1 MSRRLRLI
9 DPVPPESL
17 TIWIGGV
24 KRRIWRHAPPR
35 RSGPMASR
43 TYPNGLSA
51 PCRPAERAAKL
62 LLISPTE
69 HQKCW
74 RIANERQYGSLLY
87 GPKMRRAIT
96 NVWELVRE
104 SVVGFVNDNALS
116 HGAAMAFY
124 ATTSLAPILLIVVAI
139 AGLAF
144 GHEAAQL
151 ALSAQISG
159 LMGPE
164 SASLLQTALES
175 ASGKSSGTWAAV
187 LGIVTLFVTASG
199 VFGEMQQSLNIIWKV
214 EPQGSSFSRLVRARA
229 ASLGLVAAL
238 GFMLLVS
245 LVASAAISA
254 LGNIINAQMAFGTIA
269 LGVINAVVSFVL
281 ISVMFAAIY
290 KVLPDRTLEWRDV
303 GIGAVVTAALFTLG
317 KSLIGWYIG
326 SSAIASSYG
335 AAGGLLVIL
344 LWVYYSSEIFLLGA
358 EFTRAYSVRHGSRSD
373 LDALVHSS
381 LPAEQIVPFRA
392 EQEVNASGAV
402 ALTAMACV
410 GAIMT
415 ILTLGPR
422 RR

>member
-1 MSRRLRLI
+1 MT
-9 DPVPPESL
+9 DA
-17 TIWIGGV
+17 WG
-24 KRRIWRHAPPR
+24 
-35 RSGPMASR
+35 
-43 TYPNGLSA
+43 
-51 PCRPAERAAKL
+51 
-62 LLISPTE
+62 
-69 HQKCW
+69 
-74 RIANERQYGSLLY
+74 
-87 GPKMRRAIT
+87 
-96 NVWELVRE
+96 LVRE

-164 SASLLQTALES
+164 SANLLQTALES
-175 ASGKSSGTWAAV
+175 ASGKSSGTLAAV
-187 LGIVTLFVTASG
+187 IGIITLLVTASG
-199 VFGEMQQSLNIIWKV
+199 VFGEMQQSLNTIWKV
-214 EPQGSSFSRLVRARA
+214 EAQGSSLSRMVRARA

-238 GFMLLVS
+238 GFLLLVS

-254 LGNIINAQMAFGTIA
+254 LGDFINAQLPFGTIV

-281 ISVMFAAIY
+281 IAAMFAAIF
-290 KVLPDRTLEWRDV
+290 KILPDRTLEWRDV

-344 LWVYYSSEIFLLGA
+344 LWVYYSAEIFLLGA
-358 EFTRAYSVRHGSRSD
+358 EITRAYSVRHGSRPD
-373 LDALVHSS
+373 LDAVVHSA
-381 LPAEQIVPFRA
+381 LPARQVVSFRA
-392 EQEVNASGAV
+392 EQTSNSAGVVVLFAV
-402 ALTAMACV
+402 ACASATLT
-410 GAIMT
+410 
-415 ILTLGPR
+415 TLMLGLR
-422 RR
+422 R

>member
-1 MSRRLRLI
+1 MR
-9 DPVPPESL
+9 PV
-17 TIWIGGV
+17 
-24 KRRIWRHAPPR
+24 
-35 RSGPMASR
+35 
-43 TYPNGLSA
+43 
-51 PCRPAERAAKL
+51 
-62 LLISPTE
+62 
-69 HQKCW
+69 
-74 RIANERQYGSLLY
+74 
-87 GPKMRRAIT
+87 IT
-96 NVWELVRE
+96 DAWDLVRE
-104 SVVGFVNDNALS
+104 SAVGFVNDNALS

-187 LGIVTLFVTASG
+187 IGIVTLFVTASG
-199 VFGEMQQSLNIIWKV
+199 VFGEMQQSLNTIWKV
-214 EPQGSSFSRLVRARA
+214 EPESSSLSRLVRARA

-254 LGNIINAQMAFGTIA
+254 MGNIINTHMPFGTIVLA
-269 LGVINAVVSFVL
+269 VINTVVSFAL

-303 GIGAVVTAALFTLG
+303 GIGAVVTAALFTFG

-373 LDALVHSS
+373 LDALVHSA
-381 LPAEQIVPFRA
+381 LPAKHVVPFRA
-392 EQEVNASGAV
+392 EQKSNSAPVVALLAV
-402 ALTAMACV
+402 ACASAT
-410 GAIMT
+410 MT
-415 ILTLGPR
+415 TLMLGLRPYVSSKPEKSHDGR
-422 RR
+422 PH

>member
-1 MSRRLRLI
+1 M
-9 DPVPPESL
+9 
-17 TIWIGGV
+17 
-24 KRRIWRHAPPR
+24 WRTAH
-35 RSGPMASR
+35 
-43 TYPNGLSA
+43 
-51 PCRPAERAAKL
+51 
-62 LLISPTE
+62 
-69 HQKCW
+69 
-74 RIANERQYGSLLY
+74 

-96 NVWELVRE
+96 DVWELVRE

-144 GHEAAQL
+144 GHEAAQV

-187 LGIVTLFVTASG
+187 IGIITLLVTASG
-199 VFGEMQQSLNIIWKV
+199 VFGEMQQSLNTIWKV
-214 EPQGSSFSRLVRARA
+214 QPQDSALSRLVRARA
-229 ASLGLVAAL
+229 ASLGLVGAL

-254 LGNIINAQMAFGTIA
+254 LGNIINAQLPFGTIV
-269 LGVINAVVSFVL
+269 LSVINAVVSFVL
-281 ISVMFAAIY
+281 ISAMFAAIY
-290 KVLPDRTLEWRDV
+290 KILPDRTLEWRDV
-303 GIGAVVTAALFTLG
+303 GIGAVVTAALFTFG

-358 EFTRAYSVRHGSRSD
+358 EFTRAYAVRHGSRSD
-373 LDALVHSS
+373 LDALVHSAS
-381 LPAEQIVPFRA
+381 PAQLVVPYRA
-392 EQEVNASGAV
+392 QQSSSAGVVALLAV
-402 ALTAMACV
+402 ACASATLTN
-410 GAIMT
+410 
-415 ILTLGPR
+415 LLLGLR
-422 RR
+422 RP

>member
-1 MSRRLRLI
+1 MLWSH
-9 DPVPPESL
+9 PEH
-17 TIWIGGV
+17 
-24 KRRIWRHAPPR
+24 R
-35 RSGPMASR
+35 
-43 TYPNGLSA
+43 
-51 PCRPAERAAKL
+51 
-62 LLISPTE
+62 
-69 HQKCW
+69 KCW
-74 RIANERQYGSLLY
+74 CI
-87 GPKMRRAIT
+87 
-96 NVWELVRE
+96 VRE
-104 SVVGFVNDNALS
+104 GVVGFVNDNALS
-116 HGAAMAFY
+116 HGAAIAFY

-151 ALSAQISG
+151 ALSAQITG

-187 LGIVTLFVTASG
+187 IGIITLLVTASG
-199 VFGEMQQSLNIIWKV
+199 VFGEMQQSLNAIWKV
-214 EPQGSSFSRLVRARA
+214 EAQGSSLSRLVRARA

-254 LGNIINAQMAFGTIA
+254 LGNVINAQLPFGTIV

-281 ISVMFAAIY
+281 IAAMFAAIF
-290 KVLPDRTLEWRDV
+290 KILPDRSLEWRDV

-344 LWVYYSSEIFLLGA
+344 LWVYYSAEIFLFGA
-358 EFTRAYSVRHGSRSD
+358 EITRAYSVRHGSRSD
-373 LDALVHSS
+373 LDAVVHRG
-381 LPAEQIVPFRA
+381 LPARQVGAFRA
-392 EQEVNASGAV
+392 EQKSNPAGVVVLFAV
-402 ALTAMACV
+402 ACASATLT
-410 GAIMT
+410 
-415 ILTLGPR
+415 TLMLGLR
-422 RR
+422 R